1 MWRRLGGLVFLVVLV
16 VACGDDAGNPFTTD
30 GSGSSSTLPGDTTTT
45 TASGTDDFF
54 DLSAIVAT
62 APATPLVGVDALLG
76 GPADE
81 SVSRALSATA
91 TDAAID
97 LTGVDITV
105 WPVTG
110 TGESLLVIEFAET
123 AQAYADDEA
132 QGGDLFAVLLA
143 SPLIDD
149 RSITRVV
156 IRMRGTDEQGPY
168 VFTFTAPTAAMRENL
183 ATGAS
188 IPEDELLMEIKRE
201 GS

>member
-1 MWRRLGGLVFLVVLV
+1 MRTRVVPGAILLLALA
-16 VACGDDAGNPFTTD
+16 ACGDSAGNPFTTD
-30 GSGSSSTLPGDTTTT
+30 GTGSTLPGDTTTT
-45 TASGTDDFF
+45 TAAGSDDFF
-54 DLSAIVAT
+54 ALSAMVAT
-62 APATPLVGVDALLG
+62 APAAPLVGVDALLG
-76 GPADE
+76 GPSDE
-81 SVSRALSATA
+81 SVSRALIATA
-91 TDAAID
+91 TNAAVD

-110 TGESLLVIEFAET
+110 TGESLLVIEFDEA
-123 AQAYADDEA
+123 ASAYADDEA

-168 VFTFTAPTAAMRENL
+168 IFTFTAPTAAMRQNL

-188 IPEDELLMEIKRE
+188 IPEDQLLM
-201 GS
+201 